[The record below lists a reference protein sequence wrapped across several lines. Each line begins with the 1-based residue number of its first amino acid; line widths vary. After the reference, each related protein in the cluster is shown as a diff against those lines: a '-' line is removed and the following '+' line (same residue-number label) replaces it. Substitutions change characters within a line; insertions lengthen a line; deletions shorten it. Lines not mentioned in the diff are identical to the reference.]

1 MTNLDK
7 DKRVAK
13 LGNDNYYAWAYR
25 TEMRLRK
32 LGVWPLVE
40 GTESRP
46 AGSDTH
52 KVVKAWQTRI
62 DLALCEIVAEVE
74 DTQLVHTRVSRDPAA
89 VWERLRSVHMS
100 DGLGSAIAT
109 WQRLFTIKKGPKI
122 TLQEH
127 VSTIREIADRLT
139 GLRDS
144 PSETLLV
151 AVLML
156 SLPDSYNSLIISLDT
171 HPDKNNFDFVVQR
184 CLNEEARQSA
194 NSGVRSSTENAT
206 FQADPKPRRDRKDIT
221 CFNCGKKG
229 HYRSECKEPKKEE
242 PATGSVATVSA
253 ANTGSDEVEFAW

>member
-1 MTNLDK
+1 
-7 DKRVAK
+7 
-13 LGNDNYYAWAYR
+13 
-25 TEMRLRK
+25 
-32 LGVWPLVE
+32 
-40 GTESRP
+40 
-46 AGSDTH
+46 
-52 KVVKAWQTRI
+52 
-62 DLALCEIVAEVE
+62 
-74 DTQLVHTRVSRDPAA
+74 
-89 VWERLRSVHMS
+89 MS

-109 WQRLFTIKKGPKI
+109 WQRLFTINKGPK
-122 TLQEH
+122 TMLQEH

-184 CLNEEARQSA
+184 CLNEEARQFA
-194 NSGVRSSTENAT
+194 NSGVQSSTENAA
-206 FQADPKPRRDRKDIT
+206 FQADPKPRRDQKDIM

-242 PATGSVATVSA
+242 RATTASVATVSD
-253 ANTGSDEVEFAW
+253 ANTGSDEAEIAW